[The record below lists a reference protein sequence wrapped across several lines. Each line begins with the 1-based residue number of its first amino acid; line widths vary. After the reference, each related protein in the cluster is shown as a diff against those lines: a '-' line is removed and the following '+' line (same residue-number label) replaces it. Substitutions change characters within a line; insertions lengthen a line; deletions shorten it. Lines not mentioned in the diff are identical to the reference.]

1 MVQDLVI
8 LHVKKIFL
16 TIFLYVLLIG
26 TSHSEIINIFCIVG
40 KNDLEKAKLDKSD
53 FSRFA
58 GKVIKFQINTDKN
71 LIFDISDD
79 NLTVLTGINEGSVS
93 YERIG
98 KGFNYTN
105 KQEVRGEGQKKINY
119 RYKNTLSL
127 NDYYTDGFLFAK
139 IDQTGISFKKF
150 DFSFRCRSRDYS
162 VEEKRIAKLAGA
174 LLPQMNLDEPSSSEK
189 IKNKRNK
196 EKLNLAEYDQKKKDE
211 NLIADL
217 ENYKFDSIE
226 GLLYKYKIKL
236 FDNDLRNYVWLKRNY
251 HNFKS
256 GQKIFFKDVEQ
267 LNEKRF
273 FSLPLHKNKD
283 KLKKLRKDFLKEKKT
298 IKIQG

>member
-1 MVQDLVI
+1 M
-8 LHVKKIFL
+8 KKIFL
-16 TIFLYVLLIG
+16 TTFLYILFFS

-40 KNDLEKAKLDKSD
+40 KNNLEKAKLDKSD

-71 LIFDISDD
+71 LIFDISNDD
-79 NLTVLTGINEGSVS
+79 ELTVLSGINEGSIS

-98 KGFNYTN
+98 NGFNYTN
-105 KQEVRGEGQKKINY
+105 KLEVIGEGQKKINY
-119 RYKNTLSL
+119 RYENTLSL
-127 NDYYTDGFLFAK
+127 NDNYTDGFLFAK

-150 DFSFRCRSRDYS
+150 DFSFMCRSRDYS
-162 VEEKRIAKLAGA
+162 AEERNIAKRAGA
-174 LLPQMNLDEPSSSEK
+174 LLPIINLDEPSGSEK
-189 IKNKRNK
+189 IKKKRNK

-217 ENYKFDSIE
+217 ENYKFNSIE

-251 HNFKS
+251 HSFKS
-256 GQKIFFKDVEQ
+256 GQQIFFKDIEQ

-273 FSLPLHKNKD
+273 FSLPLHKSKD
-283 KLKKLRKDFLKEKKT
+283 KLKKLKKDFLKEKKT
-298 IKIQG
+298 LKTQG